1 MGITANQT
9 NLIMNDD
16 KMREVAMFY
25 RDICE
30 TAGTLS
36 FLRECTRFS
45 LHSGSRIC
53 TIPDD
58 LQERIKSLVNEYYEE
73 LKEKQKDL

>member
-1 MGITANQT
+1 
-9 NLIMNDD
+9 
-16 KMREVAMFY
+16 MRVVARFY
-25 RDICE
+25 KDICE
-30 TAGTLS
+30 TAAAVS
-36 FLRECTRFS
+36 FLGECSRFS

-58 LQERIKSLVNEYYEE
+58 LQGRIKSLVKEYYEE